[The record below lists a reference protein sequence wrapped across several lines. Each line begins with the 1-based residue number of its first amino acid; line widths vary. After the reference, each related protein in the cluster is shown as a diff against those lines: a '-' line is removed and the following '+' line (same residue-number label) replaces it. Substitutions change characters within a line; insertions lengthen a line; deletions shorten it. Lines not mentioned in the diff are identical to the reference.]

1 MRGVEMTA
9 EEGFGLACPR
19 FNSRGLKS
27 DRVRRR
33 GFVDRTSEEE
43 DKNAVSGHTG
53 LKHDYWASVE

>member
-1 MRGVEMTA
+1 MTA